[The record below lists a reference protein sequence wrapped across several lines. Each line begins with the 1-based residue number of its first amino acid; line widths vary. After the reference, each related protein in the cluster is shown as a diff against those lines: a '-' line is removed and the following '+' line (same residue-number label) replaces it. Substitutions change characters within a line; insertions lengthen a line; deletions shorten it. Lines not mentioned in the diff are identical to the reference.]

1 MMAVN
6 SKQYDVFMSTLSEI
20 CEQEYNKGES
30 TSRAEMYAS
39 YGNMPKDLMERLVD
53 GVAMK
58 MSNYSDVRAFQTKF
72 GQLVGNV
79 PRHLTRRKL
88 NERIAQ
94 MQEELDEFI
103 TAVDNDDIAEQADAL
118 VDLVYFALGT
128 AAHMGLPWQALWVD
142 VQRANMSKVPGVKPE
157 RGFLVDCIKPKGWEG
172 PKTMAILK
180 EHGYVA
186 PSSEADY
193 ADDEI
198 HKEKQNA

>member
-1 MMAVN
+1 MTEAN
-6 SKQYDVFMSTLSEI
+6 NKLYNVFMSTLSEI
-20 CEQEYNKGES
+20 CQRKSDEGNQS
-30 TSRAEMYAS
+30 LAEKYAS
-39 YGNMPKDLMERLVD
+39 YGDMPQDLIERLV
-53 GVAMK
+53 GGIAMK
-58 MSNYSDVRAFQTKF
+58 MSNYADVREFQTKF
-72 GQLVGNV
+72 GQLVGDK

-103 TAVDNDDIAEQADAL
+103 IAVDNDDIAEQADAL
-118 VDLVYFALGT
+118 IDLVYFALGT

-157 RGFLVDCIKPKGWEG
+157 RGFLVDCIKPEGWEG

-180 EHGYVA
+180 EHGYVV

-193 ADDEI
+193 VDDEI

>member
-1 MMAVN
+1 MTEAI
-6 SKQYDVFMSTLSEI
+6 SKQHNVFMSTLSEI
-20 CEQEYNKGES
+20 CEQEYSKGES
-30 TSRAEMYAS
+30 TARAEMYAS
-39 YGNMPKDLMERLVD
+39 YGSMPQDLMERLVD
-53 GVAMK
+53 GIANK

-72 GQLVGNV
+72 GQLVGDK

-88 NERIAQ
+88 NDRIAQ

-157 RGFLVDCIKPKGWEG
+157 RGFLVDCVKPEGWEG
-172 PKTMAILK
+172 PKTMAILL

-193 ADDEI
+193 VDDEI
-198 HKEKQNA
+198 YKEKQNA